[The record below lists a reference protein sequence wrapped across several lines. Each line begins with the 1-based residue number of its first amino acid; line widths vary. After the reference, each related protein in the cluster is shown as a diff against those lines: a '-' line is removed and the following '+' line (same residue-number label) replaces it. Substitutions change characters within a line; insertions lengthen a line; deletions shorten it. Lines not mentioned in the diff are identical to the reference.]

1 MLNLENSKMTY
12 GCTRSRFSKKY
23 LTSLLNLN
31 IPGGPV
37 LELFSRG
44 ETIIIIDQDV
54 ADLNII
60 LFNVKPKGPFDKT
73 CNDSIVNTRES

>member
-12 GCTRSRFSKKY
+12 GCARSRFSKKY

-44 ETIIIIDQDV
+44 VLEPPPHPNFALKSEGVRQEAGRAYIYIIYI
-54 ADLNII
+54 
-60 LFNVKPKGPFDKT
+60 
-73 CNDSIVNTRES
+73 